1 MKPKWL
7 EKDLRQ
13 KCQSASSSS
22 PPPYENP
29 RKKTTKPKRAPPANP
44 GATYNASKASE
55 KIIFTIFSE
64 PQRPRAEQSW
74 WGYLR
79 VKTANVPRLMQEGLS
94 FGPENMLSEEG
105 YMCLTPKAFP
115 APDGS
120 TAQDVTAKW
129 PHVRHF
135 YLRDTRWSPRWLAHL
150 ECAGTDNAALA
161 GIRPCELTHHHV
173 VQCVAWAS
181 KNSQIYNF
189 VRQRPQDFVN
199 CVYDDMPLEGLW
211 PHPKPLGNCEAG
223 AKQEDPDLYTSPPN
237 K

>member
-1 MKPKWL
+1 MSISVVKQPAPYEDPRKRRRNRN
-7 EKDLRQ
+7 EHPPPTPEPPTTPPRRRRE
-13 KCQSASSSS
+13 SFSPYSPSRRGRARSS
-22 PPPYENP
+22 P
-29 RKKTTKPKRAPPANP
+29 
-44 GATYNASKASE
+44 GG
-55 KIIFTIFSE
+55 
-64 PQRPRAEQSW
+64 
-74 WGYLR
+74 GYLR
-79 VKTANVPRLMQEGLS
+79 VKTANVPRLMQEGFS
-94 FGPENMLSEEG
+94 FGTENMLPEEG